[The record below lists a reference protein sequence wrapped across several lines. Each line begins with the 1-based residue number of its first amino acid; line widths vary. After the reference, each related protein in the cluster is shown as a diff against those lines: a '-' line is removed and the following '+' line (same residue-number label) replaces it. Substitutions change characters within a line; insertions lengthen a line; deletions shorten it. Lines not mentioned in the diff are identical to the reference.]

1 MVRKE
6 KLTSMKELNKQ
17 LDTINKFNVGTFG
30 KDADAKNASV
40 FKAKNIKSAGKFG
53 SGLVKNLKKSKE
65 LDF

>member
-6 KLTSMKELNKQ
+6 KLSSMNELNKQ

-30 KDADAKNASV
+30 KEADTKKASI
-40 FKAKNIKSAGKFG
+40 FKAKNLKSAGKFG
-53 SGLVKNLKKSKE
+53 SGLVKNLKKSGE